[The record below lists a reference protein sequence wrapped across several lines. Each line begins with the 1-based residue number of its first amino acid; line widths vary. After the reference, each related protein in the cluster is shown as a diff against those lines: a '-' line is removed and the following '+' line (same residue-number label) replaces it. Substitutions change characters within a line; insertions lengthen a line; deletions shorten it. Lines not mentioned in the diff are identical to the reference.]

1 MRACNMS
8 EGELRNNLLEIAPED
23 VDQWLEKTDTILIPI
38 GSCEKHG
45 DHVPL
50 GTDSYITIESVER
63 AAKKADVPH
72 TPLIPV
78 GYSPHHMGEAYRE
91 SGDFVTGGTLTFR
104 GSTLKAVIEDIGKSV
119 IHHGFNKL
127 IFVSQHGSNTKV
139 IDDVLRKLRY
149 ETECFTCWYKT
160 PTERTI
166 DVVEDI
172 VEGSEEET
180 PGWHAGEMETAM
192 VMAHNEDLVK
202 MDRANEDSAH
212 APEWL
217 SDEFTKKDGMPQVTF
232 KGSENIWIPMEH
244 HEYSD
249 TATIGNPFRASVEEG
264 ESIYDRNSSHL
275 AAFAEE
281 AEELDFQVPEEKRD
295 YLHRAMS

>member
-1 MRACNMS
+1 MV
-8 EGELRNNLLEIAPED
+8 EELRHNLLEIAPTD
-23 VDQWLEKTDTILIPI
+23 VADWLDRTDTVLIPI

-45 DHVPL
+45 DHVPM
-50 GTDSYITIESVER
+50 GTDSYITIETVER
-63 AAKKADVPH
+63 AAEKADVPY
-72 TPLIPV
+72 TPLMPF
-78 GYSPHHMGEAYRE
+78 GYSPHHMGEQYRE
-91 SGDFVTGGTLTFR
+91 DGDYVTGGTITMR
-104 GSTLKAVIEDIGKSV
+104 GETLRAVIEDIGRSL
-119 IHHGFNKL
+119 IFHGFDKL
-127 IFVSQHGSNTKV
+127 VFVSQHGSNTKV
-139 IDDVLRKLRY
+139 IDEALRKLRY

-172 VEGSEEET
+172 VEGGSDET

-192 VMAHNEDLVK
+192 VMAHDEDLVN

-217 SDEFTKKDGMPQVTF
+217 SEEFTKQDGMPQVEF
-232 KGSENIWIPMEH
+232 KGSENVWIPMEH

-264 ESIYDRNSSHL
+264 ESILDRNSSHL
-275 AAFAEE
+275 AAFAKE
-281 AEELDFQVPEEKRD
+281 AEEVPFRVPEEKREFN
-295 YLHRAMS
+295 HRALD

>member
-1 MRACNMS
+1 MP
-8 EGELRNNLLEIAPED
+8 ETELRHNLLEIAPAD
-23 VDQWLEKTDTILIPI
+23 VEQWLERTDTVLIPI

-45 DHVPL
+45 NHVPM
-50 GTDSYITIESVER
+50 GTDSYITIETVER
-63 AAKKADVPH
+63 AAEKADVPY

-78 GYSPHHMGEAYRE
+78 GYSPHHMGERYRE
-91 SGDFVTGGTLTFR
+91 EGDYVVGGGLTFR
-104 GSTLKAVIEDIGKSV
+104 ATTLRAVIEDIGRSL
-119 IHHGFNKL
+119 IFHGFDKL
-127 IFVSQHGSNTKV
+127 VFVSQHGSNTKV
-139 IDDVLRKLRY
+139 IDEVLRKLRY
-149 ETECFTCWYKT
+149 DTGCFTCWYKT
-160 PTERTI
+160 PTEREI

-172 VEGSEEET
+172 VEGGSDET

-192 VMAHNEDLVK
+192 VMAHDEALVD

-217 SDEFTKKDGMPQVTF
+217 SDEFTKSDGMPSVEF

-264 ESIYDRNSSHL
+264 ESILERNSSHL
-275 AAFAEE
+275 AAFANE
-281 AEELDFQVPEEKRD
+281 AEEIDFTVPEEKREFD
-295 YLHRAMS
+295 FRAMGGD

>member
-1 MRACNMS
+1 MAES
-8 EGELRNNLLEIAPED
+8 LRNNLLEVAP
-23 VDQWLEKTDTILIPI
+23 VDLDEWLERTDTVLIPI

-50 GTDSYITIESVER
+50 GTDSYITIETVER
-63 AAKKADVPH
+63 AAEKADVPY
-72 TPLIPV
+72 TPLLPF
-78 GYSPHHMGEAYRE
+78 GYSPHHMGEQYQE
-91 SGDFVTGGTLTFR
+91 DGDYVTGGTVTLR
-104 GSTLKAVIEDIGKSV
+104 GETLRAMIQDIGRSL
-119 IHHGFNKL
+119 IFHGFDKL
-127 IFVSQHGSNTKV
+127 VFVSQHGSNTKV
-139 IDDVLRKLRY
+139 IDEALRELRY
-149 ETECFTCWYKT
+149 DTECFTCWYKT

-172 VEGSEEET
+172 VEGGSDET

-192 VMAHNEDLVK
+192 VMAHDEDLVK

-217 SDEFTKKDGMPQVTF
+217 SDEFSKHDGMPQVEF

-264 ESIYDRNSSHL
+264 ESILERNSSHL
-275 AAFAEE
+275 AAFANE
-281 AEELDFQVPEEKRD
+281 AEEFDFTVPEEKRAYPD
-295 YLHRAMS
+295 RA

>member
-1 MRACNMS
+1 MPD
-8 EGELRNNLLEIAPED
+8 ELRHNLLEIAPTD
-23 VDQWLEKTDTILIPI
+23 VEEWLTRTDTALIPI

-50 GTDSYITIESVER
+50 GTDSYITIETVER
-63 AAKKADVPH
+63 AAEKADVPYS
-72 TPLIPV
+72 PLMPF

-91 SGDFVTGGTLTFR
+91 EGDYVVGGTV
-104 GSTLKAVIEDIGKSV
+104 TLRAETLRAVIEDIGKCL
-119 IHHGFNKL
+119 IHHGFDKL

-139 IDDVLRKLRY
+139 IDEVLRKLRY
-149 ETECFTCWYKT
+149 ETDCFTCWYKT
-160 PTERTI
+160 PTEREI
-166 DVVEDI
+166 NVVEDI
-172 VEGSEEET
+172 VEGSEDET

-217 SDEFTKKDGMPQVTF
+217 SDEFSKHDGMPHVEF
-232 KGSENIWIPMEH
+232 KGGENIWIPMEH

-264 ESIYDRNSSHL
+264 ESILDRNSSHL
-275 AAFAEE
+275 SAFAKEV
-281 AEELDFQVPEEKRD
+281 EELDFRVPDEKRE
-295 YLHRAMS
+295 YVERAMD

>member
-1 MRACNMS
+1 MGCCTMA
-8 EGELRNNLLEIAPED
+8 EELRHNLLEIAPTD
-23 VDQWLEKTDTILIPI
+23 VASWLDRTSTVLIPI

-45 DHVPL
+45 DHVPM
-50 GTDSYITIESVER
+50 GTDSYITIDTVKR
-63 AAKKADVPH
+63 AAKKADVPYS
-72 TPLIPV
+72 PLMPF
-78 GYSPHHMGEAYRE
+78 GYSPHHMGEAYKE
-91 SGDFVTGGTLTFR
+91 DGDYVVGGTITLR
-104 GSTLKAVIEDIGKSV
+104 GDTLRAVIEDIGRSL
-119 IHHGFNKL
+119 IHHGFDKL

-139 IDDVLRKLRY
+139 IDEALRKLRY
-149 ETECFTCWYKT
+149 ETDCFTCWYKT
-160 PTERTI
+160 PTEREI

-172 VEGSEEET
+172 VEGSEDET

-217 SDEFTKKDGMPQVTF
+217 SEEFSKHDGMPHVEF
-232 KGSENIWIPMEH
+232 KGGENVWIPMEH

-264 ESIYDRNSSHL
+264 DSILERNSSHL
-275 AAFAEE
+275 AAFAKE
-281 AEELDFQVPEEKRD
+281 AEEVPFHVPEEKRD
-295 YLHRAMS
+295 YLQRAMD

>member
-1 MRACNMS
+1 MA
-8 EGELRNNLLEIAPED
+8 EDELRNNLLEIAPTD
-23 VDQWLEKTDTILIPI
+23 VDEWLTRTDTVLIPI

-50 GTDSYITIESVER
+50 GTDSYITIDTVES
-63 AAKKADVPH
+63 AAEKANVPY
-72 TPLIPV
+72 TPLMPF
-78 GYSPHHMGEAYRE
+78 GYSPHHMGEQYRE
-91 SGDFVTGGTLTFR
+91 DGDYVTGGTVTLR
-104 GSTLKAVIEDIGKSV
+104 GETLRAMIEDIGRSL
-119 IHHGFNKL
+119 IYHGFDKL

-139 IDDVLRKLRY
+139 IDEVLRKLRY

-160 PTERTI
+160 PTEREI

-172 VEGSEEET
+172 VEGDSDET

-192 VMAHNEDLVK
+192 VMAHDEDLVK

-217 SDEFTKKDGMPQVTF
+217 SEQFSKHDGMPQVEF
-232 KGSENIWIPMEH
+232 KGSENTWIPMEH

-264 ESIYDRNSSHL
+264 ESIIERNSSHL
-275 AAFAEE
+275 ASFAKE
-281 AEELDFQVPEEKRD
+281 AEEVPFRVPEEKRA
-295 YLHRAMS
+295 YPERAME